1 MRRWVSFLSLAMVL
15 ACATPVFAHPQQVP
29 HSHGTEIAVSGFEAG
44 FAHPFGGLD
53 HLLAMVAVGGLA
65 VMTAGASHRRWVL
78 PGSFVGGM
86 LLGGVAGLMRL
97 WMPGVEILVALSV
110 LVLGSLLIGG
120 GKLRIECLPA
130 AIAMFGAA
138 HGYAHGT
145 EMPAIA
151 APWLHAAG
159 VVTATVMLH
168 GLGMAAGIGA
178 ARRPVLRLPLRLS
191 GAAIAMAGLW
201 MVWQVI

>member
-1 MRRWVSFLSLAMVL
+1 MRRWVSFLSIATVL
-15 ACATPVFAHPQQVP
+15 ACATPVLAHPQHVP
-29 HSHGTEIAVSGFEAG
+29 HSHAAEFAASGFEAG
-44 FAHPFGGLD
+44 FVHPFGGLD

-65 VMTAGASHRRWVL
+65 VMFGGASHRRWVL

-97 WMPGVEILVALSV
+97 WAPGVELLIALSV
-110 LVLGSLLIGG
+110 LVLGSLLVGG
-120 GKLRIECLPA
+120 GKLRIACLPA

-138 HGYAHGT
+138 HGYAHGA

-151 APWLHAAG
+151 APWLYGAG
-159 VVTATVMLH
+159 FVTATAVLH
-168 GLGMAAGIGA
+168 GLGIAAGIGA

-201 MVWQVI
+201 MVWQVL